1 MDRTTAVSFVMI
13 IIFTIPTLS
22 PVVTAEWESDGWIKN
37 LIGPDRLSMGDEF
50 GCHGFENKDINENPY
65 LIEDCKNYL
74 LSNTNASRWGMNPIS
89 FGTPPE
95 M

>member
-50 GCHGFENKDINENPY
+50 
-65 LIEDCKNYL
+65 
-74 LSNTNASRWGMNPIS
+74 LSW
-89 FGTPPE
+89 F
-95 M
+95 